1 MIATISAI
9 IKSLE
14 AFGQKIRSS
23 HLDFPPKQK
32 KHSMQPPSGGE
43 FVMMMMMMQ
52 GDDLAQVHQQ
62 EEEED
67 EEEGPNTNFGT
78 PIPFLNTFL
87 IGFLFFKVLG

>member
-32 KHSMQPPSGGE
+32 KHSMQPPSGGG
-43 FVMMMMMMQ
+43 FVMMMMMMMQ
-52 GDDLAQVHQQ
+52 GDDLAQVHQ
-62 EEEED
+62 EEE

-78 PIPFLNTFL
+78 RIPFLNTFL
-87 IGFLFFKVLG
+87 IGFLFSK